1 MGWIGP
7 GAGPMSD
14 GEREVLLEVQQHE
27 LEEKAER
34 GARDDQ
40 YRKEISHARPKKW
53 WQFWRR

>member
-1 MGWIGP
+1 
-7 GAGPMSD
+7 MSD